1 MKRYNGEKHTVMFTA
16 CCGWPTCG
24 TITSLRNTGT
34 FRVIGVDCSPNPC
47 ALNYVDELIRVPRV
61 DDPSYI
67 DELIDICVRKNVDLL
82 VPLIS
87 DEINVISDNA
97 GRFAQHGVKVLLS
110 DDGNSLKIANNKML
124 LQKEIEEAGFGDL
137 MPKSI
142 MVDKDNI
149 EDALYELGYPGKPV
163 CLKCTDACGSAG
175 FRIVDDR
182 IAKIA
187 VFARSRKYRSNP
199 YVSKKQ
205 LMDAIENID
214 PSFMLQE
221 YLPGEELGT
230 MCLVDHGRT
239 VYSPSHRNISM
250 EFSTAVYCELVND
263 EEANRIVRKINKL
276 LNLDGNIGYDFKRDE
291 TGKLRLMEINPRI
304 SATVS
309 LAAKAGLNLVELGCL
324 HALGY
329 EIDESI
335 EPEYGLRLMRV
346 YGSLYEKDGV
356 PYGRM

>member
-1 MKRYNGEKHTVMFTA
+1 MKKYNGEKHTVLFTA

-24 TITSLRNTGT
+24 TITSLKNSGN
-34 FRVIGVDCSPNPC
+34 FKVIGVDCSPNPC
-47 ALNYVDELIRVPRV
+47 ALNYVDELIQVPRV

-67 DELIDICVRKNVDLL
+67 DELIDICTRKNVDLI

-87 DEINVISDNA
+87 DEINVISDNID
-97 GRFAQHGVKVLLS
+97 RFVQHGVKVLLS
-110 DDGNSLKIANNKML
+110 SDKTMLKISNNKFL
-124 LQKEIEEAGFGDL
+124 LQKELEQAGLGELMPRSIMVNRDNIEEALF
-137 MPKSI
+137 
-142 MVDKDNI
+142 
-149 EDALYELGYPGKPV
+149 ELGYPNKPV

-175 FRIVDDR
+175 FRIVDDKM
-182 IAKIA
+182 AKTA

-199 YVSKKQ
+199 YVSKRQ
-205 LMDAIENID
+205 LLEAIDNID

-263 EEANRIVRKINKL
+263 EDANSIVRKINKL
-276 LNLDGNIGYDFKRDE
+276 LNLDGNIGYDFKRDAS
-291 TGKLRLMEINPRI
+291 GNLMLMEINPRI

-329 EIDESI
+329 EIDEGI
-335 EPEYGLRLMRV
+335 EPDYGLRLMRV
-346 YGSLYEKDGV
+346 YGSLYEKEGV